1 MTSVTRVTRHTDEYR
16 RISVALFLAGFS
28 AFSLV
33 YCVQPLLGQF
43 TREFHVSAA
52 QSALSMSVST
62 AALALSIFLM
72 SAVSEAF
79 SRKRVM
85 LVSLFGAALLNLLA
99 AVAPGWPLLLLC
111 RAAEGLVLGGVPA
124 VAMAYLAEEIDP
136 KDLGAAMGLYV
147 GGTAFGGMTGRVC
160 IGLLSE
166 FTSWRVAMAVMA
178 GLGLLAAWGFG
189 QLLPAPRHSMQR
201 RASGLSEHLSAWRTH
216 LRTPGLSILFAL
228 GFLNLGVLVAVFNYL
243 GFRLS
248 AAPYH
253 LSMAAISMIFVVY
266 LLGSL
271 ASFVAGKFADLFGR
285 VPVLLSGLGV
295 SLGGVTFT
303 LGQPLAVILVGMM
316 LVTVGFF
323 VTHSVASS
331 SVGHL
336 ARRAK
341 GHASALYLLAYYA
354 GSSVVGL
361 AGGWVWGAGNWTL
374 LIGFCAG
381 VLLLGVLLV
390 LRLRAVVPRGT
401 STATASAP

>member
-1 MTSVTRVTRHTDEYR
+1 M
-16 RISVALFLAGFS
+16 
-28 AFSLV
+28 
-33 YCVQPLLGQF
+33 QPLLGQF

-52 QSALSMSVST
+52 QSALSMSVGT

-79 SRKRVM
+79 SRKHVM
-85 LVSLFGAALLNLLA
+85 LVSLFGAALLNLL
-99 AVAPGWPLLLLC
+99 VAFAPSWPLLLLC

-136 KDLGAAMGLYV
+136 NDLGAAMGLYV

-160 IGLLSE
+160 IGLFSE

-189 QLLPAPRHSMQR
+189 HLLPASRQVAGR
-201 RASGLSEHLSAWRTH
+201 RVLRMGDQLSEWYAH
-216 LRTPGLSILFAL
+216 LRTPGLPILFAL

-248 AAPYH
+248 GAPYH
-253 LSMAAISMIFVVY
+253 LSMAAISIIFLVY
-266 LLGSL
+266 LLGSV
-271 ASFVAGKFADLFGR
+271 ASSVAGKLADRFGR
-285 VPVLLSGLGV
+285 VPVLLTGLGF
-295 SLGGVTFT
+295 SLVGVTCT
-303 LGQPLAVILVGMM
+303 LGRPLPVILFGMT

-381 VLLLGVLLV
+381 LLLMGVLLV
-390 LRLRAVVPRGT
+390 VRLQKVVPPT
-401 STATASAP
+401 SRPVVTR